1 MELKLYN
8 SLTRQ
13 KQLFEPIDPQRVTM
27 YACGPTVYNYVHIGN
42 ARPAVVFDTVY
53 RVLKSLYPNVIY
65 ARNITDIDDKIINKA
80 IELSQDINEITEK
93 FSQAYFD
100 DMQALNTLTP
110 DHIPYATDQI
120 PEMIDMVQKLVDK
133 GHAYAADTQ
142 IDAENGH
149 VLFSVPSMP
158 NYGEL

>member
-65 ARNITDIDDKIINKA
+65 ARNITDIDDKIINKS
-80 IELSQDINEITEK
+80 IELSRKMHSTNDRERPTSRSCK
-93 FSQAYFD
+93 VRTRR
-100 DMQALNTLTP
+100 MQKS
-110 DHIPYATDQI
+110 I
-120 PEMIDMVQKLVDK
+120 
-133 GHAYAADTQ
+133 
-142 IDAENGH
+142 
-149 VLFSVPSMP
+149 
-158 NYGEL
+158 